1 MSQHI
6 SVDRLT
12 CAPWAGGPGFE
23 APRLSEQ
30 PSWMKSA
37 LNVFR
42 IILLDQRGTGL
53 STPIT
58 QLSLARQGSP
68 AEQAQYLR
76 HFRCALC

>member
-1 MSQHI
+1 
-6 SVDRLT
+6 
-12 CAPWAGGPGFE
+12 
-23 APRLSEQ
+23 
-30 PSWMKSA
+30 MKSA

-53 STPIT
+53 STPVT

-76 HFRCALC
+76 HFRCCLHVHISALTLHHQCGPMHS